1 MSIVTTSPVSQTVL
15 NMAESATL
23 KMSQLA
29 RELRAEGHDVISL
42 SLGQPDFDTPDHIK
56 EAAKKALDEGY
67 TKYTPVPGLLELRE
81 AICTKFKRDNNL
93 EFTPNQIVVSTG
105 AKQSL
110 HNICMALLDEGDEV
124 VIFSPYWVTYSEIV
138 SLAGGVP
145 VDVFAGIEN
154 DYKVTAEQVGA
165 AITEKTKLVLFSSP
179 CNPTGSVY
187 LAEELAAIAKVI
199 GQHEQVYVI
208 SDEIYE
214 YINFTGKHC
223 SIGTFD
229 AVKDR
234 TITVNGFAKGYA
246 MTGWRLG
253 YIGAPLIVAKACAKH
268 QGQVTSGA
276 NAFAQKAAVTAL
288 LADMTPTHKM
298 REEFLRRRNMVI
310 GLLREIP
317 GLKVNEPEGAFYVFP
332 DISNFMGKKVGD
344 IVINNSEDFCLYML
358 NHAHVALVA
367 GGAFGAE
374 GYFRM
379 SYAASEAQLR
389 EAISRIKKA
398 IGQLA

>member
-1 MSIVTTSPVSQTVL
+1 
-15 NMAESATL
+15 
-23 KMSQLA
+23 
-29 RELRAEGHDVISL
+29 
-42 SLGQPDFDTPDHIK
+42 
-56 EAAKKALDEGY
+56 
-67 TKYTPVPGLLELRE
+67 
-81 AICTKFKRDNNL
+81 
-93 EFTPNQIVVSTG
+93 VVSTG

-110 HNICMALLDEGDEV
+110 HNLCQALLDDGDEV

-138 SLAGGVP
+138 RLAGGVP

-154 DYKVTAEQVGA
+154 DYKVTADQVDA
-165 AITEKTKLVLFSSP
+165 AITDKTKMVLFSSP

-187 LAEELAAIAKVI
+187 LEHELEAIANVI
-199 GQHEQVYVI
+199 GKYEHVYTVA
-208 SDEIYE
+208 DEIYE
-214 YINFTGKHC
+214 YINFVGKHS

-229 AVKDR
+229 AIKDR
-234 TITVNGFAKGYA
+234 TITVNGFAKGFA

-253 YIGAPLIVAKACAKH
+253 YIGAPLIIAKACAKH

-288 LADMTPTHKM
+288 LSDLTPTHKM
-298 REEFLRRRNMVI
+298 REQFLKRRDMVL

-344 IVINNSEDFCLYML
+344 TVISNSEDFCIYML
-358 NHAHVALVA
+358 NHAHVALVP

-389 EAISRIKKA
+389 EAISRIKQA
-398 IGQLA
+398 ISKLV

>member
-1 MSIVTTSPVSQTVL
+1 MSVVATSPVSQTVL

-23 KMSQLA
+23 KMSQLG
-29 RELRAEGHDVISL
+29 RELRAKGHDVISL
-42 SLGQPDFDTPDHIK
+42 SLGEPDFDTPDHIK
-56 EAAKKALDEGY
+56 EAAKRALDEGY

-81 AICTKFKRDNNL
+81 AICTKFKRDNGL

-110 HNICMALLDEGDEV
+110 HNLCMALLDDGDEAL
-124 VIFSPYWVTYSEIV
+124 IFSPYWVTYSEIV
-138 SLAGGVP
+138 ALAGGVP

-154 DYKVTAEQVGA
+154 DYKVTAAQVEA
-165 AITEKTKLVLFSSP
+165 AITPKTKIVLFSSP

-187 LAEELAAIAKVI
+187 LKHELEAIANVI
-199 GQHEQVYVI
+199 GKYENVYVI

-214 YINFTGKHC
+214 YINFVGKHS

-229 AVKDR
+229 SVKDR
-234 TITVNGFAKGYA
+234 TITVNGFAKGFA

-253 YIGAPLIVAKACAKH
+253 YIGAPLVIAKACAKH

-276 NAFAQKAAVTAL
+276 NAFAQKAAAYAL
-288 LADMTPTHKM
+288 LADLTPTHKM
-298 REEFLRRRNMVI
+298 REQFLKRRDMVL

-332 DISNFMGKKVGD
+332 DISNFMGKRFGNQAIK
-344 IVINNSEDFCLYML
+344 NSQDFCIYML
-358 NHAHVALVA
+358 NEAHVALVP

-379 SYAASEAQLR
+379 SYAASETQLR
-389 EAISRIKKA
+389 EAIKRIKTALNK
-398 IGQLA
+398 LV